1 VAARYTDSIVT
12 YCESLQSLPHRGV
25 QRDGI
30 RLGLRITSY
39 RKRVVIAFEVNADRV
54 AVLGVFYGGQDDET
68 SLQEGKDEEGYFL
81 LCWRPRRDLNP
92 CYRRERASMARNL
105 LKTEDTDGSQRTSED
120 ISEMLIGRQLDA
132 FLGQPG

>member
-1 VAARYTDSIVT
+1 M
-12 YCESLQSLPHRGV
+12 
-25 QRDGI
+25 
-30 RLGLRITSY
+30 
-39 RKRVVIAFEVNADRV
+39 VIAFEVNADRV